1 MNYDKIII
9 ELMGR
14 IQDLEEKVESLQT
27 KVGLLEGPAEEGK
40 PKTTTNDIRNYIYD
54 KISAAAMSGEESI
67 TVRASEIHRELKLES
82 RFPMVCNTMR
92 QCMKEHDEILF
103 ETASGYSSSL
113 EIRYYCR

>member
-14 IQDLEEKVESLQT
+14 IQDLEEKVESLQS
-27 KVGLLEGPAEEGK
+27 KVGSLEGSTEEGR
-40 PKTTTNDIRNYIYD
+40 PKTTTGDIRNYIFD

-82 RFPMVCNTMR
+82 RFPMVCNAMR
-92 QCMKEHDEILF
+92 QCMKENDEVLY

-113 EIRYYCR
+113 EIRYYCK